1 MLLQKFFGP
10 FVDLKYVIFVAC
22 KSVVSGGKP
31 ARDAARQ

>member
-22 KSVVSGGKP
+22 KSVSGGKP

>member
-1 MLLQKFFGP
+1 MRIHKSFGP

-22 KSVVSGGKP
+22 KSVSGGKP